1 MRGKRILAW
10 ILCLAMMMSLMPT
23 FSFAAAGDVVQIE
36 KSDGTF
42 SDKYT
47 SLNAAVQAADNG
59 DTIWLIA
66 DDTTQQ
72 QVMID
77 KSLTIELQGFDL
89 TDTSV
94 KVTGAAVVS
103 INDHVGGASINKN
116 HYTGFAKTDGD
127 ILVIK
132 RCAATIY
139 VAGGSTLKING
150 VTGTSKTTGTIIYDC
165 AEYDL
170 EKAVF
175 VDGSTLEINGGTFVA
190 QEGSGCDSLFV
201 YNGNVT
207 INDGYFYR
215 SVSYYDKPD
224 AAYPLVIKKCV
235 IDGGSGNAM
244 WVEKMG
250 RSLEVGEIEAA
261 FLSQSAGSKVSSDST
276 KSYVKIGCTIYAQ
289 DDVNSKTLPDGT
301 LYCVGA
307 KDEAVAEEISPLH
320 GDKITLAPQIAGGDG
335 TEITYVWEKDGT
347 ILNGE
352 TAPTLNISSYTDTDS
367 GAYKVTA
374 SQSGY
379 SVSVYF
385 HIKMSETAAWLNTSG
400 NELYVGEI
408 AVTADNAA
416 DIIGSY
422 LGTEITGNAYFKVEN
437 GVPTL
442 YLNGVIVKEGY
453 KYEEF
458 AGGSTGWYYEIYG
471 IYYKSASDSKL
482 KIKLSGA
489 NVVEPKEFTDEGH
502 KTSRIF
508 GIVADDNCVDFSL
521 EGSENARLKVT
532 SQKNALALYS
542 GKMKSCII
550 SINGGEYEF
559 KTDIDSNGEAIYG
572 FGSLKIENA
581 KINISAKSDRGIWIR
596 HPGYNYDADEYYTT
610 GNEFTLIKNSNITI
624 NAGTGKSWCDG
635 ILSYGSIDIE
645 SSTVDITCDQNGLT
659 ADDGKYIAV
668 SGADTVV
675 SINSVGPVDEDDIGS
690 QWESAYAAILANG
703 IENENHTN
711 TKIPEITLNDGLAV
725 TTPDAGSI
733 KEYSFSGGAAEYRTV
748 VDQYGVY
755 ARQVVIKTPTTHCV
769 YGETNCTSHT
779 GAITHVADQSLNLV
793 SDIKNGTTLTGGS
806 YYLSDDLAM
815 NNSKTLYISGT
826 VNLCLNGHTLTG
838 HIITKDNAVL
848 NICDCGTGG
857 EIVNPNENVIE
868 YMGNNATVNIYG
880 GTIESTYNKANSIID
895 YEDTTGNVLNLYGG
909 TVKSGADNESPAL
922 GSRTLILNL
931 YGGKISESKAN
942 GIVAIG
948 KVNLCGNTEISAGT
962 GYDSI
967 KVYKKELIDA
977 TGYTGGNI
985 TILCAELAGYEP
997 GPSDGDIIVKNVTD
1011 ETAGK
1016 FALSNQNSGYILKRV
1031 GNDLVYTAVYTVSFD
1046 ENGGSGTMASVGGI
1060 RGAYELPECSFTA
1073 PAGKKFKAW
1082 NVDGTEYDAGE
1093 TITVS
1098 KNTTVTAVWKNI
1110 EKTTV
1115 AVNENAQTFEYDSNA
1130 KSFAIV
1136 GANVTDGFTVEYK
1149 KDGADV
1155 VSPTDAG
1162 NYDVI
1167 ISRAEDGTYKEYSKT
1182 IPNGLKITP
1191 KDITGAAVGVFV
1203 PMTYNGNA
1211 QIPQASV
1218 TIDGL
1223 TATGVW
1229 SEVTNVA
1236 DTTTFTANGNFTGT
1250 VENIPTGMAR
1260 ANSGVTAEPSAK
1272 ANLVYDKNAK
1282 VLINAGEANGGTLKY
1297 SADGETWDIELPKGT
1312 NAGNYTVYYKVFGD
1326 SNHNDTAQEN
1336 LNVSIA
1342 KASVDIPTV
1351 TGKVYTGETLTADI
1365 SSNEYYTVSENN
1377 GGIGAGR
1384 YDVKLSLKDSANYR
1398 WKDKAEDVF
1407 EVTIVFNISSAEN
1420 EWTLD
1425 PFIEGWTY
1433 GERENLP
1440 SYGAKFG
1447 NVKVEYKKAAEG
1459 DSTYAEVVPI
1469 DAGDYKVRFSVAA
1482 TDDFGGLSK
1491 VVDLTI
1497 SKAAPSVTAPDKKEG
1512 LVYSGSALELTTSGN
1527 AEGGEIQFAKSENGT
1542 YTSEIITETNAG
1554 DYEVWYRVIGDSNHN
1569 DIEPVKINV
1578 SISKA
1583 IQAAPETPAAI
1594 SETIRGKA
1602 DGKITGVDAAME
1614 YKAADANDYTT
1625 VEGNEIA
1632 NLPVGTYEVRYKETD
1647 NYFAGESKTVE
1658 IAAGEMITVTF
1669 DSAGGSAVDSKS
1681 CEYNQTVTAPE
1692 TAPTKEGYVFVGWFA
1707 DSELTAEW
1715 NFETGKFTESRT
1727 LYAKWVHGTVS
1738 EDEGN
1743 ISDVAAEGLNDV
1755 AKAEKTDVKLVVKV
1769 QEASGGDEAQ
1779 NAIKGAVGAPT
1790 NFGFYD
1796 ISLKKITGDA
1806 ITEAPSVI
1814 EIKLPYDFTKKKNI
1828 KVYRYHDGN
1837 AQELAQLTERAAKPY
1852 EDGKCFVDTENGY
1865 IYIYSLKFSTYS
1877 VAYDVVRAGGG
1888 GGGVTPIYTVR
1899 FETNGGSEAAS
1910 QNIAGN
1916 GTAKKPAD
1924 PTKEGYV
1931 FDGWYLDSG
1940 LSEVYDFNTKV
1951 TKNITLYAKW
1961 TENSDKPDEPD
1972 EPDTPDTP
1980 DAHDCPSKEF
1990 DDLDISLW
1998 YHLDTDYVLANELMK
2013 GTAEKIF
2020 APDENL
2026 TRAMLVTILYRN
2038 ESEPA
2043 VNDSN
2048 SFADV
2053 EDTAYYANA
2062 VSWAQQ
2068 NGIVKG
2074 ISETE
2079 FAPNENITREQIA
2092 SIMHRYAKFKGA
2104 DVSVGENT
2112 NILSYSDFEMVSE
2125 YAVAPLQWAVGSGL
2139 INGRTETTLNP
2150 KENATRVEIAAILHR
2165 FLKGD
2170 K

>member
-10 ILCLAMMMSLMPT
+10 ILCLAMMISLMPT
-23 FSFAAAGDVVQIE
+23 FSFAATGDVVQIE

-132 RCAATIY
+132 RCASTIY

-190 QEGSGCDSLFV
+190 QEGSGRDSLFV

-289 DDVNSKTLPDGT
+289 DDVNSNTLPDGT

-307 KDEAVAEEISPLH
+307 KDEAVAEEILPLH

-379 SVSVYF
+379 SLSVYF
-385 HIKMSETAAWLNTSG
+385 YIKMSETAAWLNTSG

-422 LGTEITGNAYFKVEN
+422 SGTEITGNAYFKVESD
-437 GVPTL
+437 VPTL
-442 YLNGVIVKEGY
+442 YLNDVTVKEGY

-521 EGSENARLKVT
+521 EGSENARLKVA

-581 KINISAKSDRGIWIR
+581 KINISAKNDRGIWIR

-690 QWESAYAAILANG
+690 RWESAYAAILANG

-769 YGETNCTSHT
+769 CGETNCTSHT

-909 TVKSGADNESPAL
+909 TVKSGTDNESPAL

-931 YGGKISESKAN
+931 YGGKVSESKAN

-1046 ENGGSGTMASVGGI
+1046 ENGGSGTMASIGGI

-1236 DTTTFTANGNFTGT
+1236 DTTTFTANGNFTGM
-1250 VENIPTGMAR
+1250 VENIPTGMTR

-1282 VLINAGEANGGTLKY
+1282 VLINVGEANGGTLKY
-1297 SADGETWDIELPKGT
+1297 SVDGKTWDIELPKGT

-1326 SNHNDTAQEN
+1326 SNHND
-1336 LNVSIA
+1336 
-1342 KASVDIPTV
+1342 
-1351 TGKVYTGETLTADI
+1351 
-1365 SSNEYYTVSENN
+1365 
-1377 GGIGAGR
+1377 
-1384 YDVKLSLKDSANYR
+1384 
-1398 WKDKAEDVF
+1398 
-1407 EVTIVFNISSAEN
+1407 
-1420 EWTLD
+1420 
-1425 PFIEGWTY
+1425 
-1433 GERENLP
+1433 
-1440 SYGAKFG
+1440 
-1447 NVKVEYKKAAEG
+1447 
-1459 DSTYAEVVPI
+1459 
-1469 DAGDYKVRFSVAA
+1469 
-1482 TDDFGGLSK
+1482 
-1491 VVDLTI
+1491 
-1497 SKAAPSVTAPDKKEG
+1497 
-1512 LVYSGSALELTTSGN
+1512 
-1527 AEGGEIQFAKSENGT
+1527 
-1542 YTSEIITETNAG
+1542 
-1554 DYEVWYRVIGDSNHN
+1554 
-1569 DIEPVKINV
+1569 IEPVKINV

-1583 IQAAPETPAAI
+1583 TQAAPETPAAI

-1669 DSAGGSAVDSKS
+1669 DSAGGSAVDSKN

-1707 DSELTAEW
+1707 DSELTAGW

-1738 EDEGN
+1738 EDEGS

-1769 QEASGGDEAQ
+1769 QEASGDDEAQ
-1779 NAIKGAVGAPT
+1779 NAIKDAMGAPT
-1790 NFGFYD
+1790 NFGFYY
-1796 ISLKKITGDA
+1796 ISLKKTTGDA

-1814 EIKLPYDFTKKKNI
+1814 EIKLPYDFAKKKNV
-1828 KVYRYHDGN
+1828 KVYRYHGGN
-1837 AQELAQLTERAAKPY
+1837 AQELAQLTERDTVKPY

-1910 QNIAGN
+1910 QNVAGN
-1916 GTAKKPAD
+1916 GTVKKPAD

-1940 LSEVYDFNTKV
+1940 LSEIYDFNTKV

-2013 GTAEKIF
+2013 GTEEKIF